1 MSLVVGMTNP
11 WSLKD
16 ACKIIIWIFRS
27 TQGKH
32 MKYKYCRF
40 KCLNYNTYDL
50 DIPESIQIG
59 YNWVLNVY
67 I

>member
-1 MSLVVGMTNP
+1 MALVVGMKNP
-11 WSLKD
+11 WSL
-16 ACKIIIWIFRS
+16 KIIIWIFKCK
-27 TQGKH
+27 QGKR

-40 KCLNYNTYDL
+40 KCLNYNTCDL
-50 DIPESIQIG
+50 DIPKSILIG